1 MIILVVDNKSRDLG
15 ALTKLAYLLAKIYHK
30 EVVVANS
37 FEIDDLILIFRER
50 IDLVLF
56 SYLRDANKH
65 RVALARLNNIKIAV
79 YDQEGANGFDGL
91 GLIQTLKKHSHLLKL
106 ANGYFFWGKAQLNY
120 ARKILGKKLPK
131 FSTDVGYIR
140 FRIDTNYKNINIIPK
155 KKFVLINSNFALIDP
170 RYSTKQKESQQVKQ
184 IGLYGRNH
192 NKFIRNMRSTKEEF
206 IRIVEK
212 IIKENQKIF
221 FVLRP
226 HPYEKSDE
234 YKRLNNLY
242 KNTLFSRE
250 LNSISWI
257 KRCSLVIHTD
267 CITSIEAKELNKKSL
282 SLSWLIKDKSLCY
295 KIPYKSSI
303 KSNNYDEAKKIL
315 NDIFFNK
322 KSNYP
327 LTDKD
332 ISAKFFGNQK
342 KSTEILSKKII
353 KLIKMQD
360 QRVTLKNEVSN
371 KLYNQVQNLSN
382 CPLRTKIKIFLR
394 NNINYKIFSFI
405 YLIIVGRKVSTKYK
419 DRIFTEVDLRNYLT
433 KKAKIKKFYANSYR
447 ISV

>member
-1 MIILVVDNKSRDLG
+1 MVILVVDNKSRDLG
-15 ALTKLAYLLAKIYHK
+15 ALTKLAYLLNKIYHK

-65 RVALARLNNIKIAV
+65 RIALARLNNIKIAI

-91 GLIQTLKKHSHLLKL
+91 GLIQTLKKYNYLLKL
-106 ANGYFFWGKAQLNY
+106 INGYFFWGKAQLNY

-140 FRIDTNYKNINIIPK
+140 FRIDTNYKKIDIIPK

-170 RYSTKQKESQQVKQ
+170 KYSTKQKESQQVKQ
-184 IGLYGRNH
+184 INLYGRNH

-206 IRIVEK
+206 IKIVEK

-315 NDIFFNK
+315 NNIFFSK

-327 LTDKD
+327 LIDRN

-342 KSTEILSKKII
+342 NSTEILSKKII
-353 KLIKMQD
+353 ELIKTKD
-360 QRVTLKNEVSN
+360 QRVALKKAVSN

-382 CPLRTKIKIFLR
+382 YPLRTKIKIFLR

-405 YLIIVGRKVSTKYK
+405 YLMVVGRKVSNKYK
-419 DRIFTEVDLRNYLT
+419 NRIFTEVDLRNYLT
-433 KKAKIKKFYANSYR
+433 KKTKIKKFYANSFK